1 MSQSTSLVLPGIR
14 SSASGQEPGKF
25 TVSMIT
31 QRTDIAFAMA
41 LIFILIMLIVPVP
54 PMLLD
59 FTLACSIAF
68 SLLILLTA
76 LFIEKPLEFSTFPTV
91 LLVATMAR
99 MALDVASTRLILSNG
114 HEGSHAAGKVIQA
127 FGHYLMGGN
136 FIIGIIVFAI
146 LIIVNFVVITKG
158 SGRIAEVSAR
168 FSLDAMPGKQMAVD
182 SDLSAGLINEAEAKM
197 RRKTLEDE
205 SNFFGSM
212 DGAAKFVRGDAIA
225 ALLITFINVIG
236 GIIIGVVQMDLTFA
250 EAMKTYTIL
259 TVGDGLASQ
268 IPALIVS
275 TAAGMLVS
283 KTGVDG
289 TADKALFFQFSAYP
303 TALGMCSFLMFILAI
318 MPGMPFLPFFML
330 SVGSGV
336 AAWRIITGRETD
348 RMTAAKKVT
357 DQEDEK
363 AAAQN
368 EEAKIAPTALDHLRV
383 EIGYG
388 LLPLLNSDRGT
399 KLTDQIKTLRKQ
411 LAQEIGFVLPS
422 VRIQDN
428 LQLSPLSYVIRV
440 KELEAGR
447 GELKPDQLLVM
458 NPNGDEIRVDGDSTT
473 EPTFGLPAKWIRE
486 YQRSTAESQGYTIV
500 EASTVLTTHL
510 TEIVKDNLA
519 DLLSYVETQKMLD
532 SLGDSYKRLL
542 NDMVPTQISI
552 GGIQRILQNLV
563 SERVSIRD
571 LGTILESISEACS
584 ASRNVAII
592 TEHVR
597 QRLSRQITY
606 NNADENGTLK
616 IISLSAKW
624 DQAMSSALIGEGEI
638 KQLALSPSE
647 LQEFVTQFKHLADR
661 IAMTGEQ
668 AALVTSS
675 TLRPYVRSIIER
687 VRSSTIVMSQTEI
700 HPSIKLQ
707 NMGQV

>member
-1 MSQSTSLVLPGIR
+1 MSNTAISVPKMTR
-14 SSASGQEPGKF
+14 ASIQLSDHMN
-25 TVSMIT
+25 VNALR
-31 QRTDIAFAMA
+31 QRTDIAFALG
-41 LIFILIMLIVPVP
+41 LIFILVMLVVPVP

-59 FTLACSIAF
+59 MTLASSIAF

-91 LLVATMAR
+91 LLIATMIR

-114 HEGSHAAGKVIQA
+114 HEGAHAAGNVIQA

-136 FIIGIIVFAI
+136 FVIGLIIFAI
-146 LIIVNFVVITKG
+146 LVIVNFIVITKG

-182 SDLSAGLINEAEAKM
+182 SDLSSGLINETQARE
-197 RRKTLEDE
+197 RRKLLEDE
-205 SNFFGSM
+205 SNFFGAM

-225 ALLITFINVIG
+225 AVLITIINIVG
-236 GIIIGVVQMDLTFA
+236 GIIIGVAQNDLTFA

-289 TADKALFFQFSAYP
+289 TADKALFSQFTAYP
-303 TALGMCSFLMFILAI
+303 TTLGICSFLMLILAI
-318 MPGMPFLPFFML
+318 LPGMPFLPFFVL
-330 SVGSGV
+330 SLGCGF
-336 AAWRIITGRETD
+336 AAWHILVRKENDRFESEAKDKEQETQ
-348 RMTAAKKVT
+348 KVI
-357 DQEDEK
+357 DAE
-363 AAAQN
+363 
-368 EEAKIAPTALDHLRV
+368 EEAKGAPVSMDHLRV
-383 EIGYG
+383 EVGYG
-388 LLPLLNSDRGT
+388 LLPLLNSDRGS
-399 KLTDQIKTLRKQ
+399 KLTDQIKSLRKQ

-428 LQLSPLSYVIRV
+428 LQIPSMTYIILV
-440 KELEAGR
+440 KEIEVGR
-447 GELKPDQLLVM
+447 GELKPDHLLVM
-458 NPNGDEIRVDGDSTT
+458 NPNGEQIDVEGEQTI

-486 YQRSTAESQGYTIV
+486 YQRANAERQGYTIV

-510 TEIVKDNLA
+510 TEVVKDNLA
-519 DLLSYVETQKMLD
+519 DLLSYTETQKMLD
-532 SLGDSYKRLL
+532 GLGEVYKRLL
-542 NDMVPTQISI
+542 NDMVPGQISI

-563 SERVSIRD
+563 KERVSIRD
-571 LGTILESISEACS
+571 LGTIMEAISEGCS
-584 ASRNVAII
+584 ASRNIAVI

-606 NNADENGTLK
+606 NNSDENGVLRVITL
-616 IISLSAKW
+616 SPKW
-624 DQAMSSALIGEGEI
+624 DQAMSEALVGDGEI

-647 LQEFVTQFKHLADR
+647 LQDFVGQFKNLADR

-675 TLRPYVRSIIER
+675 LLRPYVRSIIER
-687 VRSSTIVMSQTEI
+687 VRSSMIVMSQTEI
-700 HPSIKLQ
+700 HPSAKLQ